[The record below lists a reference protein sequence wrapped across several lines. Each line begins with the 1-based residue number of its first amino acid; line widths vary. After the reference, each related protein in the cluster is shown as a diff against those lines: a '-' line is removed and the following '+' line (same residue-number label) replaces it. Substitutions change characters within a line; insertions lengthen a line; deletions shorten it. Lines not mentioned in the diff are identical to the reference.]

1 MINSCTPE
9 KVNVLFS
16 QSYFIM
22 SVTEILSYLLFLLY
36 ALAAVQ
42 VGYYLLVFIR
52 LALHTPAEA
61 PVKKEDPVSVIL
73 CARNEVENLKQNLP
87 LILEQDYRK
96 FEVIVA
102 NDNSSDETTEY
113 LAEMALQYPNLREVK
128 YVENEKYPKGKKFI
142 LTLAIKAAKYDILL
156 HTDADCAPASNQW
169 LRRMQQHFTPTSHI
183 VLGYAPYNRNAGM
196 LNRWVRFETFYT
208 ALQYLSFALAR
219 MPYMGVGRNLS
230 YRSSLFFAFKG
241 FASHNHIMGGD
252 DDLFVNETATNTNT
266 QIEIHPEAFTYTQS
280 KKTWGEWW
288 RQKSR
293 HLSTGRYYKTKF
305 KWLLGTLNVTHI
317 LTLVLGITLLCFQE
331 TCIPAAIVL
340 GFRTL
345 VQYSVL
351 GPVMK
356 KLKCFSLWWGILLF
370 DLLYVIYYIII
381 GTKTIFRRNKRW

>member
-1 MINSCTPE
+1 
-9 KVNVLFS
+9 
-16 QSYFIM
+16 M
-22 SVTEILSYLLFLLY
+22 SVTEIPSYLLFVLY
-36 ALAAVQ
+36 ALAGIQ
-42 VGYYLLVFIR
+42 VGYYLIVFIR
-52 LALHTPAEA
+52 LALHKPLETPL
-61 PVKKEDPVSVIL
+61 KKEDPVTIIL
-73 CARNEVENLKQNLP
+73 CARNEVENLRQNLP

-102 NDNSSDETTEY
+102 NDNSSDETSDY
-113 LAEMALQYPNLREVK
+113 LAELAQQYPNLKEVK

-183 VLGYAPYNRNAGM
+183 VLGYAPYERSAGM
-196 LNRWVRFETFYT
+196 LNRWVRYETFYT

-230 YRSSLFFAFKG
+230 YRSSLFFAYKG

-252 DDLFVNETATNTNT
+252 DDLFVNETATGTNT
-266 QIEIHPEAFTYTQS
+266 QIEIHPEAFTYSTS
-280 KKTWGEWW
+280 KKTWSEWW

-293 HLSTGRYYKTKF
+293 HLSTGRYYKSKF
-305 KWLLGTLNVTHI
+305 KWLLGLLNVTHI
-317 LTLVLGITLLCFQE
+317 LTLALGIALLCFHD
-331 TCIPAAIVL
+331 TLIPAAAVL

-356 KLKCFSLWWGILLF
+356 KLKCFSLWWGILFF
-370 DLLYVIYYIII
+370 DFMYVFYYIII
-381 GTKTIFRRNKRW
+381 GIKTLFRRNKRW